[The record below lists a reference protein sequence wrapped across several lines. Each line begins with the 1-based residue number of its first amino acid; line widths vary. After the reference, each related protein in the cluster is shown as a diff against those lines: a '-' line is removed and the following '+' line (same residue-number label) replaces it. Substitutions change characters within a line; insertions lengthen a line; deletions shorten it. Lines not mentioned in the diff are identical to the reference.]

1 MITIV
6 LLKTLYIFVSIKN
19 INKNKMAVKTKN
31 TLNKEKR
38 NEDIKKAYLVAMS
51 DPGSQKFAVYEQLSL
66 KHKVSTSSIARIVG
80 NLKSK

>member
-38 NEDIKKAYLVAMS
+38 NEDIKKAYSVAMS

-66 KHKVSTSSIARIVG
+66 KHRVSTSSIARIVG